1 MNNQSEIA
9 LDTLCMGVYD
19 RGVSERLE
27 SPSICDIF
35 LSFLRLGATA
45 FGGPAMVVYIGE
57 LVVNRKKWLD
67 RETFEGGVALAQSVP
82 GATAMQTAAYAGLRA
97 RGVRGALASYLGF
110 GLPAFCLM
118 LVLSALYGV
127 SRGLPQAASLFSGLQ
142 VVVVAIVANATYTF
156 GRSSLKGVAHI
167 IVAAASA
174 AALWLRVSPFY
185 VILGAALAGILLV
198 RRAGQA
204 RPATARAVDVSAAA
218 LIACPASAVLGLIA
232 CALFLPRLFDL
243 ALLMLKVDVFAFGG
257 GFASLPLML
266 QQVVSVKG
274 WMDATTFMDGIA
286 LGQVTPGP
294 IVITSAF
301 VGYVTHG
308 VAGAAVAAAAI
319 FTPSFLMVVLC
330 APFFDKLGG
339 SPVFARATRGV
350 LASFVGLLLFVTTT
364 FAAAVPWNAVRAA
377 MAVAALIA
385 LVRKV
390 DVLYIVL
397 PAAALSFVLF

>member
-1 MNNQSEIA
+1 M
-9 LDTLCMGVYD
+9 
-19 RGVSERLE
+19 ERVGPGPD
-27 SPSICDIF
+27 SPSLGEVF

-45 FGGPAMVVYIGE
+45 FGGPAMVAYIGE

-67 RETFEGGVALAQSVP
+67 RETFEAGVALAQSVP

-97 RGVRGALASYLGF
+97 RGVPGALASYVGF

-118 LVLSALYGV
+118 LGLSALYGF

-142 VVVVAIVANATYTF
+142 VIVVAIVANATYTF
-156 GRSSLKGVAHI
+156 GRTSLKGRMHVLL
-167 IVAAASA
+167 AAVSA

-185 VILGAALAGILLV
+185 VILGAALAGILFL
-198 RRAGQA
+198 RAAGQA
-204 RPATARAVDVSAAA
+204 RSAAGRAADVPAAA
-218 LIACPASAVLGLIA
+218 LIACLASAALGLIA
-232 CALFLPRLFDL
+232 CRLFLPHLFSL
-243 ALLMLKVDVFAFGG
+243 ALLMLKVDLFAFGG

-266 QQVVSVKG
+266 QQVVHVKG
-274 WMDATTFMDGIA
+274 WMDAATFMDGIA

-308 VAGAAVAAAAI
+308 VAGAAVAATAI
-319 FTPSFLMVVLC
+319 FTPSFLMVVVC

-339 SPVFARATRGV
+339 SPTFARATQGV
-350 LASFVGLLLFVTTT
+350 LASFVGLLLFVTAS
-364 FAAAVPWNAVRAA
+364 FAMAVPWNALRAA

-385 LVRKV
+385 LLRKV